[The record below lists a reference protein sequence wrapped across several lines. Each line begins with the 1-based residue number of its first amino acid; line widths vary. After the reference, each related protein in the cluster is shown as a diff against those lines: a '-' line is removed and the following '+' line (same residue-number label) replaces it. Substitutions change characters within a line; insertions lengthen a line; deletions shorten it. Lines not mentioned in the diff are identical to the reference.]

1 MAKILLIDDERA
13 MRQIIFKTL
22 EGAGHAVRQAENGK
36 AGLAL
41 FNSHTFELVI
51 TDVFMPDKDG
61 IETIREIRAQAP
73 ATRILAVSGGGR
85 VGATEFLGL
94 AKTFGA
100 DMILQKP
107 FRMHSLLDTVEQ
119 LLAH

>member
-61 IETIREIRAQAP
+61 IETIREIKAQAP

-85 VGATEFLGL
+85 AGATEFLGL
-94 AKTFGA
+94 AKLFGA

-107 FRMHSLLDTVEQ
+107 FRIHSLLDTVEQ